1 MRGGVLAG
9 LVVALMAACFGGSMT
24 GSSTITGEYTL
35 RTVNGAPL
43 PYTLSQSGTSKTEVV
58 QDAITLFQGGT
69 FARARQIRLTSNGQV
84 TNQSE
89 NDTGAYTI
97 FGTSLSLR
105 SNATGQSTLATISGN
120 TMTVVEAGVVS
131 VYSK

>member
-9 LVVALMAACFGGSMT
+9 LVGALTVACFGGNMT

-43 PYTLSQSGTSKTEVV
+43 PYTLSESATGKTELLR
-58 QDAITLFQGGT
+58 DAITLYQGGT
-69 FARARQIRLTSNGQV
+69 FARTRQTRLTSNGQA
-84 TNQSE
+84 TNESE
-89 NDTGAYTI
+89 SDTGSYMLL
-97 FGTSLSLR
+97 GTSITLR
-105 SNATGQSTLATISGN
+105 SNATGQNTLATISGN
-120 TMTVVEAGVVS
+120 AMTVVTAGVTS